1 MMNAHPAHKTATAAR
16 PLPSNVG
23 GFFYTRAGRR
33 VVDRKARLWGWATSK
48 GNAIFVMRPDLG
60 SYVAIWKS
68 GDSSRLFTMAELG
81 MAESH
86 LRALRSLEVDS

>member
-1 MMNAHPAHKTATAAR
+1 MMNAHAAHRTASTSR
-16 PLPSNVG
+16 PLPTNVG
-23 GFFYTRAGRR
+23 GFYYTRQGRR

>member
-1 MMNAHPAHKTATAAR
+1 MNAHPAHRQATT
-16 PLPSNVG
+16 NIG
-23 GFFYTRAGRR
+23 GHYYTRAGRR

-48 GNAIFVMRPDLG
+48 GNAIFVLRPDLG
-60 SYVAIWKS
+60 TYVAIWKS

-86 LRALRSLEVDS
+86 FRALRSVDEQAACSSIS